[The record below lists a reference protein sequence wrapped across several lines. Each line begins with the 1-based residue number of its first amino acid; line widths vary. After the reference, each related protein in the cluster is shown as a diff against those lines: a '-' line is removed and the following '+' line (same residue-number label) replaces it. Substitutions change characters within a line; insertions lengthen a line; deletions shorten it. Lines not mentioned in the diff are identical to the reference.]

1 MSSSAAS
8 PYAARG
14 SNPGLPGSNP
24 GRVGLLYSRVRA
36 LPQFRDS
43 IEEAVMALHEK
54 IKTREIAL
62 TDGRFPTEAHALF
75 RTHGAPNPHDFSGPV
90 HECKESSDNER
101 VTGSCYSSAFGY
113 VPRDSS
119 VSREYR
125 LQECTLCSHC
135 IAVSGSSKWCGTG
148 TFAYLQGDT
157 RDPPYRGAVPQRP
170 VAPGASA
177 SE

>member
-1 MSSSAAS
+1 M
-8 PYAARG
+8 
-14 SNPGLPGSNP
+14 
-24 GRVGLLYSRVRA
+24 
-36 LPQFRDS
+36 PQFRDS

-135 IAVSGSSKWCGTG
+135 IAVPGSSKWCGTG